1 LKKKISKIQ
10 QNNAKIISITTKIS
24 PYLLIHKIIK
34 NTKLNK
40 NTEKKTKNNAKKIQK
55 KKEKRMKNTYINGVL
70 DFSS

>member
-1 LKKKISKIQ
+1 LNKKFEKKISKIQ

-40 NTEKKTKNNAKKIQK
+40 NTEKKQKIMK
-55 KKEKRMKNTYINGVL
+55 KKFKKRKKNE
-70 DFSS
+70 

>member
-40 NTEKKTKNNAKKIQK
+40 NTEKKQKIMK
-55 KKEKRMKNTYINGVL
+55 KKFKKRKKNE
-70 DFSS
+70 

>member
-40 NTEKKTKNNAKKIQK
+40 NIEKKQKIMK
-55 KKEKRMKNTYINGVL
+55 KKFKKRKKNE
-70 DFSS
+70 